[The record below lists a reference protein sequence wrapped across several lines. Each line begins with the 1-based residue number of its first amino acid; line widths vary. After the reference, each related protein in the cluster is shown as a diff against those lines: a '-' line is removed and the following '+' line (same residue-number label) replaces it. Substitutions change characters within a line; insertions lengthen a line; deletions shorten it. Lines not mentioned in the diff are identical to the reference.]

1 MSHSKALAAAAQG
14 KALPVYVCYGID
26 KYSME
31 RFVAQLINSLVEPEH
46 REFALGKYDLQ
57 ETGLSEVIEDAET
70 PPFMVPRKV
79 IVARPALFFTGQ
91 KDTSKVEHP
100 VDRLLQYIFRPTD
113 FSTLIFIV
121 EAEKLDERKKVVK
134 ALKDKGA
141 VFPFLPLSAEDLTAW
156 VRSESTRRGIDIAHE
171 AVETLVLY
179 TGGNL
184 QALAGELDKLA
195 LYAGRSTQIDRETV
209 EKLVVPTM
217 EQNIFIL
224 IDEIVRLRLE
234 KALHMF
240 YELLKQKEEPV
251 KIVILIAR
259 QFRIMAQVKELTRQ
273 GYSQQ
278 QIAGQVGV
286 HPYAVKIAAEQAK
299 SYTTAQLAEILSDLA
314 DLDHKMKSGK
324 IDKVLGLELFLL
336 GLAGAKA
343 RTSS

>member
-1 MSHSKALAAAAQG
+1 MSHSKALAAAARGQ
-14 KALPVYVCYGID
+14 ALPVYVCYGVD
-26 KYSME
+26 KYSLE
-31 RFVAQLINSLVEPEH
+31 RFVSRLIDSLVEPEH

-100 VDRLLQYIFRPTD
+100 VDRLLQYISSPTD
-113 FSTLIFIV
+113 FSTIVFIV

-134 ALKDKGA
+134 ALKDQGA
-141 VFPFLPLSAEDLTAW
+141 VFSFQPLSADDLTAW
-156 VRSESTRRGIDIAHE
+156 VRSESARLGITFSSDA
-171 AVETLVLY
+171 AETLVLY

-184 QALAGELDKLA
+184 QTLAGELDKLS
-195 LYAGRSTQIDRETV
+195 LYAGSGQQIDREMV
-209 EKLVVPTM
+209 ETLVVPTM

-234 KALHMF
+234 KALRMF

-259 QFRIMAQVKELTRQ
+259 QFRIMAQVKELSRQ

-278 QIAGQVGV
+278 QIAGQIGV
-286 HPYAVKIAAEQAK
+286 HPYAVKIAADQAK
-299 SYTTAQLAEILSDLA
+299 QYGTPQLAKILSDLA
-314 DLDHKMKSGK
+314 DLDHQMKSGQM
-324 IDKVLGLELFLL
+324 DKVLGLELFLL
-336 GLAGAKA
+336 GLASAKA
-343 RTSS
+343 RA